1 MGRSDS
7 KRSWLLLE
15 VENGHFGFRH
25 AGFEVLVSFRWRCL
39 VVGEEQDL
47 KLRRDAGARDGS
59 E

>member
-1 MGRSDS
+1 M
-7 KRSWLLLE
+7 
-15 VENGHFGFRH
+15 ENDHFGFRH